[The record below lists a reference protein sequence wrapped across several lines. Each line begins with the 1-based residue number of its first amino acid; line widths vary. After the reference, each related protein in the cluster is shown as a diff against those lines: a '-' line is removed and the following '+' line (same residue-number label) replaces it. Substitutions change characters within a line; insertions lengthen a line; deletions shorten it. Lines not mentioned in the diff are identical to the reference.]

1 MTDSLG
7 AREFVAGLVQGS
19 AGAVCGDRKPEIN
32 AGEKAGTK
40 TYSNIFEGNASSSF
54 ENYLRRFLNHLS

>member
-54 ENYLRRFLNHLS
+54 

>member
-32 AGEKAGTK
+32 AGKRQERKHTAIFLKETPQVVFK
-40 TYSNIFEGNASSSF
+40 TT
-54 ENYLRRFLNHLS
+54 